1 MYERGRRCPATI
13 PFSDKG
19 KPSRGRFPRRRRLR
33 PHRSLQPNNTR
44 ATRAPR
50 ACNAASAT
58 LHLARSFAAYRKRT
72 ACASSSS
79 RRPGKNIAASSD
91 SLKSPPPAVTYEVR
105 MRSSCPSWFFCIRK
119 IIRESVVSRMRLI
132 GLKPQ
137 IPCRL
142 SLRLVLVLFELR
154 KRKGCYKRWTPGCV
168 KMG

>member
-58 LHLARSFAAYRKRT
+58 LHLARSLAAYRKRA

-119 IIRESVVSRMRLI
+119 IIRESAVNRMRLI
-132 GLKPQ
+132 ALREIFEKVGISDDLGLSQ
-137 IPCRL
+137 N
-142 SLRLVLVLFELR
+142 SELLLHFF
-154 KRKGCYKRWTPGCV
+154 
-168 KMG
+168 

>member
-1 MYERGRRCPATI
+1 M
-13 PFSDKG
+13 
-19 KPSRGRFPRRRRLR
+19 SRDDSFQRQRKTFPRAL
-33 PHRSLQPNNTR
+33 PTPSPSPPPSVTSTKQHSCNTR
-44 ATRAPR
+44 AARVQRGQRNTPPR
-50 ACNAASAT
+50 S
-58 LHLARSFAAYRKRT
+58 LAAYRKRA

-91 SLKSPPPAVTYEVR
+91 SLKSQAPAVTYLR

-119 IIRESVVSRMRLI
+119 IIRESAVSRMRLI